1 MFYLGHDG
9 TRRSGPTGVPMV
21 DPTAKGATG
30 TPFTLDVERGKVIEF
45 ARAIQAR
52 HPDHLAEDAV
62 IPPTFLTTQLFWE
75 KLSDGS
81 NPWALV
87 QMSEERGMHAEQ
99 EYIFHGPPPRAGQ
112 RLHAVSTIRDI
123 SEKTS
128 RSGHRLIF
136 VKMAT
141 EYRDDTGKLVA
152 EAILTGVERHPP
164 EESA

>member
-1 MFYLGHDG
+1 
-9 TRRSGPTGVPMV
+9 MV
-21 DPTAKGATG
+21 DPTAEGATG

-45 ARAIQAR
+45 ARAIQAE
-52 HPDHLAEDAV
+52 HPQHQAEAAT

-75 KLSDGS
+75 KLTDGS

-112 RLHAVSTIRDI
+112 RLHAVSRIADI
-123 SEKTS
+123 TRKTA
-128 RSGHRLIF
+128 RSGHLLIF
-136 VKMAT
+136 VKMVT
-141 EYRDDTGKLVA
+141 EYRDDHGTLVA

-164 EESA
+164 GETA